1 MASVVDICNL
11 ALSRLG
17 DTATVSSIDPPEG
30 SPQAVYCATF
40 YPIARDTLLE
50 MHQWTFCTRRTTPA
64 KLDFPYNQWK
74 FAYASPEGLMDVI
87 AVLDKNAAD
96 DFAYTMVRDNQVLG
110 TVNSGQSIYT
120 PQPFSLETLEDGSS
134 VILTNQEDPVIRYTA
149 RITDSTKFP
158 AMFVNCLSWLLAS
171 HLAGPL
177 IKGDVGSKAAKDCY
191 QAFLAEF
198 NRTTTMDANNQKR
211 NTSLSVPWLLNR

>member
-30 SPQAVYCATF
+30 SPQAQYCATF

-64 KLDFPYNQWK
+64 QIDYPYSQWQY
-74 FAYASPEGLMDVI
+74 AYAAPSEMLDVI
-87 AVLDKNAAD
+87 AVLDRNATD
-96 DFAYTMVRDNQVLG
+96 DFAYGLVRDNQVIG
-110 TVNSGQSIYT
+110 TVNAGQSIYT
-120 PQPFSLETLEDGSS
+120 PQPYSLESLEDGTI
-134 VILTNQEDPVIRYTA
+134 VILTNQEDPIIRYTA
-149 RITDSTKFP
+149 RVTDTTKYT

-177 IKGDVGSKAAKDCY
+177 IKGDVGSKASQACY
-191 QAFLAEF
+191 QAFMLELQKAASS
-198 NRTTTMDANNQKR
+198 DANNQKR
-211 NTSLSVPWLLNR
+211 NTKQSVPWMLNR